1 MIQRKPFFIF
11 LVSVLCLVTAYALR
25 EPIYVFVI
33 VPLAYIWWL
42 ITLYYHVLPQVAI
55 WIVLIYVIFY
65 TGIRGLL
72 MELPAGRAVFLK
84 RQKAKGPVESL
95 ASLVN
100 KTGRGVYYKWLVANR
115 LGRVARELLDQREGR
130 QAKNKVTRLS
140 GRDWDPPQDVSAY
153 LESGVN
159 GSFADYP
166 RRRWHTPH
174 TPLDINPQQVIE
186 YLESEMENNRNGH
199 R

>member
-1 MIQRKPFFIF
+1 MIQRKPLFIF

-72 MELPAGRAVFLK
+72 MEIPAGKAVFLK

-95 ASLVN
+95 ASLVH
-100 KTGRGVYYKWLVANR
+100 KTGKGVYYKWLIANR

-130 QAKNKVTRLS
+130 QTKHKATRLS

-166 RRRWHTPH
+166 RRRWRIPR